1 MALRPSLRLLLVAD
15 QPVQVLDQVVEL
27 SDLDVVLNDVAW
39 IEEPN
44 GLDVLLNSLIVLFLM
59 EKLVSVLLDDLTL
72 DLAREVGLFCDGLRL
87 GVVRFLH
94 QVVDLDVVFHGV
106 ETDKLAID
114 ALAFVYLR
122 NVVDTLLARCL
133 FNLHVQDVAICWRIP
148 VHGNL
153 VLEVVDR
160 KLGDGLGARLVSDA
174 FCHGLHFD
182 YILFEEVDHLFV
194 ALKLMLGHVGLMA
207 FESMD
212 GVLFL
217 ALSAAADNIHHEDAV
232 ATI

>member
-1 MALRPSLRLLLVAD
+1 M
-15 QPVQVLDQVVEL
+15 
-27 SDLDVVLNDVAW
+27 
-39 IEEPN
+39 
-44 GLDVLLNSLIVLFLM
+44 
-59 EKLVSVLLDDLTL
+59 T
-72 DLAREVGLFCDGLRL
+72 
-87 GVVRFLH
+87 
-94 QVVDLDVVFHGV
+94 
-106 ETDKLAID
+106 
-114 ALAFVYLR
+114 
-122 NVVDTLLARCL
+122 RCL
-133 FNLHVQDVAICWRIP
+133 FNLNVEDVAISRRIP
-148 VHGNL
+148 IHGNL

-182 YILFEEVDHLFV
+182 HILFEEVDHLFV